1 MSEGDLQY
9 TNLVQDLKSHS
20 IKYFLGDEPM
30 VLHLIIQ
37 VTQMLFYNHGMNIE
51 RPAINDTGFYKKRK
65 MKVQQ
70 KFWFL
75 SLSVYWYT
83 CNPQAKLEQLSE
95 QARW

>member
-1 MSEGDLQY
+1 
-9 TNLVQDLKSHS
+9 
-20 IKYFLGDEPM
+20 
-30 VLHLIIQ
+30 
-37 VTQMLFYNHGMNIE
+37 
-51 RPAINDTGFYKKRK
+51 